1 MPRYRA
7 RLPQGQGEFFITDGG
22 IETTLIFHYGLELP
36 SFASFVLVD
45 TPEGQAALRRYFQTY
60 TDLARELGVG
70 LVLESPTWRANTDW
84 GLGLGYSPAAL
95 ADIDRR
101 SIALLE
107 EFRAQLDRHGLMSV
121 LSGNMGP
128 RGDGYVPSARMTV
141 TEALEYHRPQIESF
155 VGTEADCVTV
165 LTMNYVEEAVGI
177 VRAAREL
184 AMPVVVS
191 FTVETDGRLPTGDTL
206 ATAIEETDAATD
218 GYAAYYMINCAH
230 PSHLL
235 GRIDAAGSWH
245 ERVRGVRANAST
257 MSHAELNESTALDEG
272 DLASFGPLH
281 ADLRRRFPRLSVI
294 GGCCGTDH
302 RHVERA
308 CRAVFA

>member
-7 RLPQGQGEFFITDGG
+7 RLPQCEGESFITDGG

-36 SFASFVLVD
+36 SFASFVLLD

-60 TDLARELGVG
+60 ADLARELSVG

-84 GLGLGYSPAAL
+84 GRALDYSPAAL

-107 EFRAQLDRHGLMSV
+107 EFRGQLDSHDLTTV

-141 TEALEYHRPQIESF
+141 TEAADYHRPQIEAF
-155 VGTEADCVTV
+155 AGTEADLVTV

-191 FTVETDGRLPTGDTL
+191 FTVETDGRLPAGDTL
-206 ATAIEETDAATD
+206 GGAIEETDAATD
-218 GYAAYYMINCAH
+218 GYAAYFMVNCAH

-235 GRIDAAGSWH
+235 GRIDAAPWR
-245 ERVRGVRANAST
+245 ERVRGLRANASA
-257 MSHAELNESTALDEG
+257 MSHAELNESTTLDEG
-272 DLASFGPLH
+272 DLSSFGPLH
-281 ADLRRRFPRLSVI
+281 ADLHRHFPRLSVI